1 MRRRP
6 GNRPRY
12 PATDSTAGAAIP
24 FAAVL
29 RNSVRAL
36 PGYNYHRTQRAEV
49 MKP

>member
-6 GNRPRY
+6 DSRSWY
-12 PATDSTAGAAIP
+12 PATDLTVSAAIP